1 MELNSALRRR
11 PENENARLRLS
22 LKHRRL
28 LMTSRS
34 SNLVLLDQRRR
45 AKRALQFFADLLGGR
60 LHDVAGPGAPL
71 PDVKHLPRLRMDLAV
86 TRDAAPAHMKSVL
99 AFARRRQL
107 GFILIRFRDPAPGLA
122 EALLDAVF
130 FDSGLAILDGLSP
143 ATDGRGWH
151 FVGRHKGDVHLK
163 LTREGMLP
171 TLEEPWLQEEDRHS
185 FVSKA
190 DQIFAEYLW
199 RD

>member
-1 MELNSALRRR
+1 
-11 PENENARLRLS
+11 
-22 LKHRRL
+22 
-28 LMTSRS
+28 MTSRS
-34 SNLVLLDQRRR
+34 SNLVCLAHRRR
-45 AKRALQFFADLLGGR
+45 SQRALQFFADLLGGGR
-60 LHDVAGPGAPL
+60 LHDVAALGAPL

-86 TRDAAPAHMKSVL
+86 TRDPAPKHMKAIL

-107 GFILIRFRDPAPGLA
+107 GFILIRFRDPAPALG
-122 EALLDAVF
+122 EALLDFVF
-130 FDSGLAILDGLSP
+130 FDTGLAVLDCLSP
-143 ATDGRGWH
+143 ATAGRGWH

-163 LTREGMLP
+163 LTGEGLIP
-171 TLEEPWLQEEDRHS
+171 TLEEPWLEEEDRHS